1 MKRAM
6 ILGLAVVLLVMAVT
20 PAFAED
26 DTSDC
31 YRCAYRFRLTGK
43 VKEVD
48 VEAGTITVSVIGYW
62 PHVPVASLRIV
73 IQTDEHTRFRW
84 GRNSNTAE
92 VRPPTIRDV
101 RVGEKIAV
109 RGVFRNGVHL
119 ARLVILR
126 LPNADVRPTPTPT
139 AQP

>member
-6 ILGLAVVLLVMAVT
+6 ILGLAVVLLVMAVA
-20 PAFAED
+20 PAFAAD
-26 DTSDC
+26 DADNR
-31 YRCAYRFRLTGK
+31 YRPYRFRLTGE
-43 VKEVD
+43 VEEVD

-73 IQTDEHTRFRW
+73 IQTDEYTRFRW

-92 VRPPTIRDV
+92 VRPPTIKDV